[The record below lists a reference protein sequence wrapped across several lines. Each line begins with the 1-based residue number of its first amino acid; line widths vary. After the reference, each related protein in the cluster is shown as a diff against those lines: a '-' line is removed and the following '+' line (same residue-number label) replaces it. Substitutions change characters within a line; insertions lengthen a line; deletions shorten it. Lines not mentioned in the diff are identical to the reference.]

1 MPPDDGIPRFGTPPI
16 ETFIE
21 SSREAAVAL
30 DDIEDRAPDLA
41 NDLQADRG
49 KTTAIEPNR
58 NLSDD
63 EFDTFT
69 EARRE
74 SPVLR
79 FDGNKRANV
88 VKSRAVDDADLP
100 PDPREVHEAR
110 SEAAQQQDESL
121 DARVTVD
128 PAQYASDPDSFDFP
142 GVDTGPGFESV
153 YGDDLS
159 SNRFDKVE
167 ERVQRDGPFNPLD
180 TFDIFD

>member
-1 MPPDDGIPRFGTPPI
+1 MDLEDGIPRFGTPPI

-30 DDIEDRAPDLA
+30 NDIEDRAPNLA
-41 NDLQADRG
+41 NELQADRG
-49 KTTAIEPNR
+49 KTTAIEPAR

-74 SPVLR
+74 SPVVR

-100 PDPREVHEAR
+100 PDPREVHEGR
-110 SEAAQQQDESL
+110 SETAQRQDESR

-128 PAQYASDPDSFDFP
+128 AEQYASDPDSFDFP

-153 YGDDLS
+153 YGDNLS
-159 SNRFDKVE
+159 SNKFDNVE
-167 ERVQRDGPFNPLD
+167 DRVQRDGAFNPVD